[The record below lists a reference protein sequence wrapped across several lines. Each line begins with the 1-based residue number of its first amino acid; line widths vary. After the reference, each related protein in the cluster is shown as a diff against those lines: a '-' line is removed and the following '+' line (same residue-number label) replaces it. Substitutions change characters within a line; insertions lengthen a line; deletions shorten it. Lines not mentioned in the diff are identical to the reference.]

1 VSEEIKEEIENLS
14 FEKKIEKA
22 KVLLEKLSS
31 PKITLSDSSDSLSVY
46 KDGIKQLNEAQKLLD
61 EAKLIFTKKEKNEDE
76 PF

>member
-31 PKITLSDSSDSLSVY
+31 PKITLSDSLSVY